1 MCNLISTQELLSD
14 PQVTEQRYV
23 NTSVPIAFGELIRNS
38 YVGLKYYPIY
48 SLDFNTPK
56 NNKEIEETYIPYLV
70 TKLKEGFKE
79 HNSAKIQTYISVL
92 GITGH
97 PKILSVFEPY
107 LEGVETATKFQR
119 MLIVAS
125 LSTLAKY
132 QPKLVGPIFYKLYLN
147 KGEVHEIRCLAIH
160 QFILSN
166 PPVIMLQ
173 RVAKYTN
180 YDTNEHVNSIVKTT
194 FENLAN
200 TKQQKWLNL
209 ANKVRSVRN
218 LLTTKTYNGY
228 SRGYYHDFE
237 NLIVSGL
244 SLQTVVSDDSRIP
257 IFANLG
263 IYTILDAFN
272 QPTIKT
278 GYGVSSIKQ
287 LIQTFLAHWKGEE
300 VTGEFLQRSR
310 VEKLAQELKI
320 QTEDVGTLEGNIY
333 FNTIYGSLLSYYP
346 FDSSEVQRFARCK
359 YPKFY
364 FKIILLLRI

>member
-14 PQVTEQRYV
+14 PQVTEQKYV
-23 NTSVPIAFGELIRNS
+23 NTSAPVAFGELIRNT
-38 YVGLKYYPIY
+38 YVGLKYYPTY

-56 NNKEIEETYIPYLV
+56 NNKEIVETYIPYLV
-70 TKLKEGFKE
+70 TKLKEGFRE
-79 HNSAKIQTYISVL
+79 HNNLKIQTYISTL

-119 MLIVAS
+119 MFIVAS

-194 FENLAN
+194 FESLAN
-200 TKQQKWLNL
+200 TKRLKWLNL

-218 LLTTKTYNGY
+218 LLTTKTYNDWY

-237 NLIVSGL
+237 NLVVSGL
-244 SLQTVVSDDSRIP
+244 YLQTVVSDDSRIP

-263 IYTILDAFN
+263 IYLDVFN
-272 QPTIKT
+272 VPTVRT

-287 LIQTFLAHWKGEE
+287 LVQTFLAHWRGEE
-300 VTGEFLQRSR
+300 ATGEFLQRSR

-320 QTEDVGTLEGNIY
+320 QSEDVDTLEGNIY
-333 FNTIYGSLLSYYP
+333 INTVHGSLNYP
-346 FDSSEVQRFARCK
+346 FNSFDVQRFARGK